1 MLAFDMMCLLISFVC
16 LILIHLYSLPALLAP
31 KSIWKKK
38 TRLFS
43 QMSREDSVMEQAMV
57 VTFPQDDP
65 KVCHVSFR
73 VGVPLLMI
81 QVASVDAGR
90 MKFGDRHSLDLRK
103 AGSVVA
109 DEEKVSILSRAPNGQ
124 HPHLILELHMDKDE
138 EIQAWTRALRNVLPK
153 ATKAP
158 TSPPSKDEQE
168 ESRIIF
174 SIIFLCIRHVTCSFS
189 TGVFDCFCC
198 F

>member
-1 MLAFDMMCLLISFVC
+1 MLDPDSFIFISSSIGSKVN
-16 LILIHLYSLPALLAP
+16 LE
-31 KSIWKKK
+31 KSP
-38 TRLFS
+38 RVFS
-43 QMSREDSVMEQAMV
+43 QMSREDGIMEQAMV

-73 VGVPLLMI
+73 LGVPLLMI
-81 QVASVDAGR
+81 QVASVDGGR
-90 MKFGDRHSLDLRK
+90 MTFGDRHSLDLRK

-109 DEEKVSILSRAPNGQ
+109 DEEKVSILSRAANGQ
-124 HPHLILELHMDKDE
+124 HPHLILELHMDNDE

-168 ESRIIF
+168 EPRIIF
-174 SIIFLCIRHVTCSFS
+174 EIIFLLYQKCSFRQ
-189 TGVFDCFCC
+189 VFLIVVVVSEPFPSSEN
-198 F
+198 